1 MTVESLQKLQ
11 NVLYVMP
18 NLINLDIGIENKSEI
33 KELQKELMIEINK

>member
-1 MTVESLQKLQ
+1 MTDDSLQKLQ

>member
-1 MTVESLQKLQ
+1 MTNDSLQKLQ

>member
-1 MTVESLQKLQ
+1 MTDESLQKLQ

>member
-1 MTVESLQKLQ
+1 MTDESLQKLQ

-18 NLINLDIGIENKSEI
+18 NLINLEIGIENKSEI

>member
-1 MTVESLQKLQ
+1 MTNDSLQTLQ